1 LDDYLINDPD
11 WQFNRQG
18 FTISSIS
25 AGFEKGFWTWYTPE
39 SDTYNQWNIPIVRT
53 KSIPAG
59 MRIIRWKF
67 PAGKNE
73 LL

>member
-1 LDDYLINDPD
+1 MMISLMTPISNLIGRVSLYHPF
-11 WQFNRQG
+11 QPV
-18 FTISSIS
+18 SKK
-25 AGFEKGFWTWYTPE
+25 KGFWTWYTPE